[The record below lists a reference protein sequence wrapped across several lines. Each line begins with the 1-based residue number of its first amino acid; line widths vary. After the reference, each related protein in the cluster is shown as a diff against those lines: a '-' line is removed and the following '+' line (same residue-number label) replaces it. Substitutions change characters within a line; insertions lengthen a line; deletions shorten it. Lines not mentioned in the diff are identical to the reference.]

1 MKPKISIIVPVYK
14 VEKQI
19 DTCIKSILNQTFNN
33 FELILVDDGSPDKCG
48 EICDEYEKKDKRI
61 KVIHKKNGGLSDARN
76 AGLNI
81 AIGKYIGFVD
91 SDDII
96 HPEMYEKMYSYINK
110 YNVDIVQCKF
120 KKFENIEDINKFSK
134 INNTYTNIEYY
145 TSKEAIMDMI
155 DNNKINVNTWNKLYK
170 REFFENER
178 FPKGKIHE
186 DEFLTYKLM
195 YESNKIAYI
204 NEELYYYYQNDS
216 GIMNGSNLIKRLDRI
231 EALEERSNFFLKNGD
246 KDLYNKSNTALFFAL
261 NKLYFIFKRN
271 KQLRKEEQY
280 INLLK
285 DKIIKT
291 ASILSDNVYL
301 SKQNI
306 KIVNLI
312 NKSKIFI
319 NIYYIQNWLL
329 SIYYRFRDKINKH
342 KKI

>member
-1 MKPKISIIVPVYK
+1 MSMELSIIVPVYK
-14 VEKQI
+14 VEKQLEQ
-19 DTCIKSILNQTFNN
+19 CIRSILNQSFTN

-76 AGLNI
+76 AGLDI
-81 AIGKYIGFVD
+81 ALGKYIGFVD

-96 HPEMYEKMYSYINK
+96 HPEMYERMYNFINK

-120 KKFENIEDINKFSK
+120 KKFKSIEDINKLSN
-134 INNTYTNIEYY
+134 INNTNIEYY

-170 REFFENER
+170 RELFENER

-204 NEELYYYYQNDS
+204 NEELYYYYQNDN

-231 EALEERSNFFLKNGD
+231 EAIEERSNFFLKNGD

-271 KQLRKEEQY
+271 IQLRKEEQY

-285 DKIIKT
+285 DKITKT

-301 SKQNI
+301 SKKNI
-306 KIVNLI
+306 QIVNLI
-312 NKSKIFI
+312 NKNKIFI
-319 NIYYIQNWLL
+319 NIYYVQNWLL
-329 SIYYRFRDKINKH
+329 SIFYRFRDKINKH

>member
-1 MKPKISIIVPVYK
+1 MSMELSIIVPVYK
-14 VEKQI
+14 VEKQLER
-19 DTCIKSILNQTFNN
+19 CIRSILNQSFTN
-33 FELILVDDGSPDKCG
+33 FELILVDDGSPDRCG

-81 AIGKYIGFVD
+81 AKGKYIGFVD

-96 HPEMYEKMYSYINK
+96 HSEMYERMYNCITK

-120 KKFENIEDINKFSK
+120 RKFKSIEDINKFSNIK
-134 INNTYTNIEYY
+134 DANIEYY
-145 TSKEAIMDMI
+145 TSKEAIIDMI

-170 REFFENER
+170 RELFENER

-186 DEFLTYKLM
+186 DEFLTYKLI
-195 YESNKIAYI
+195 YNSNKVAYI
-204 NEELYYYYQNDS
+204 NKELYYYYQNDN

-312 NKSKIFI
+312 NKSKVFI
-319 NIYYIQNWLL
+319 NIYYIQNLVL
-329 SIYYRFRDKINKH
+329 SIFYRFRDKINKH

>member
-1 MKPKISIIVPVYK
+1 MELSIIVPIYK
-14 VEKQI
+14 VEKQLEQ
-19 DTCIKSILNQTFNN
+19 CIKSRLNQSFTN
-33 FELILVDDGSPDKCG
+33 FELILVDDGSPDMCG
-48 EICDEYEKKDKRI
+48 HICDEYEKKDSRI

-76 AGLNI
+76 AGLDI
-81 AIGKYIGFVD
+81 ALGKYIGFVD

-96 HPEMYEKMYSYINK
+96 HPQMYEKLYNCINK
-110 YNVDIVQCKF
+110 SNLDIVQCKF
-120 KKFENIEDINKFSK
+120 KRFKSIEEINI
-134 INNTYTNIEYY
+134 NISDSELNFKEYN
-145 TSKEAIMDMI
+145 SQDAIIDLI
-155 DNNKINVNTWNKLYK
+155 DNNKINVNAWNKLYK
-170 REFFENER
+170 RELFQNER
-178 FPKGKIHE
+178 YPKGKIHE
-186 DEFLTYKLM
+186 DEFLTYKLI
-195 YESNKIAYI
+195 YNSSKIGYI
-204 NEELYYYYQNDS
+204 DEELYYYYENNN
-216 GIMNGSNLIKRLDRI
+216 GIMNGSNILKRLDRI
-231 EALEERSNFFLKNGD
+231 EALEERSSFFLNNGN

-312 NKSKIFI
+312 NKRKVFI

-329 SIYYRFRDKINKH
+329 SIFYRVRDKV
-342 KKI
+342 KKYKKN

>member
-1 MKPKISIIVPVYK
+1 MELSIIVPIYK
-14 VEKQI
+14 VEKQLEQ
-19 DTCIKSILNQTFNN
+19 CIKSILNQSFTN
-33 FELILVDDGSPDKCG
+33 FELILVDDGSPDMCG
-48 EICDEYEKKDKRI
+48 HICDEYEKKDSRI

-76 AGLNI
+76 AGLDI
-81 AIGKYIGFVD
+81 ALGKYIGFVD

-96 HPEMYEKMYSYINK
+96 HPQMYEKLYNCINK
-110 YNVDIVQCKF
+110 SNLDIVQCKF
-120 KKFENIEDINKFSK
+120 KRFKSIEEINI
-134 INNTYTNIEYY
+134 NISDSELNFKEYN
-145 TSKEAIMDMI
+145 SQDAIIDLI
-155 DNNKINVNTWNKLYK
+155 DNNKINVNAWNKLYK
-170 REFFENER
+170 RELFQNER
-178 FPKGKIHE
+178 YPKGKIHE
-186 DEFLTYKLM
+186 DEFLTYKLI
-195 YESNKIAYI
+195 YNSSKIGYI
-204 NEELYYYYQNDS
+204 DEELYYYYENNN
-216 GIMNGSNLIKRLDRI
+216 GIMNGSNILKRLDRI
-231 EALEERSNFFLKNGD
+231 EALEERSSFFLNNGN

-312 NKSKIFI
+312 NKRKVFI

-329 SIYYRFRDKINKH
+329 SIFYRFRNKINKH

>member
-1 MKPKISIIVPVYK
+1 MSMELSIIVPVYK
-14 VEKQI
+14 VEKQLER
-19 DTCIKSILNQTFNN
+19 CIRSILNQSFTN
-33 FELILVDDGSPDKCG
+33 FELILVDDGSPDRCG

-81 AIGKYIGFVD
+81 AKGKYIGFVD

-96 HPEMYEKMYSYINK
+96 HSEMYERMYNCITK

-120 KKFENIEDINKFSK
+120 RKFKNIEDINKFSNIK
-134 INNTYTNIEYY
+134 DANIEYY
-145 TSKEAIMDMI
+145 TSKEAIIDMI

-170 REFFENER
+170 RELFENER

-186 DEFLTYKLM
+186 DEFLTYKLI
-195 YESNKIAYI
+195 YNSNKVAYI
-204 NEELYYYYQNDS
+204 NKELYYYYQNDN

-271 KQLRKEEQY
+271 KQLKKEEQY

-312 NKSKIFI
+312 NKSKVFI

-329 SIYYRFRDKINKH
+329 SIFYRFRDKINKH

>member
-1 MKPKISIIVPVYK
+1 MEVSIIVPVYK
-14 VEKQI
+14 VEKQLER
-19 DTCIKSILNQTFNN
+19 CIRSILNQSFTN
-33 FELILVDDGSPDKCG
+33 FELILVDDGSPDRCG

-81 AIGKYIGFVD
+81 AKGKYIGFVD

-96 HPEMYEKMYSYINK
+96 HSEMYERMYNCITK

-120 KKFENIEDINKFSK
+120 RKFKSIEDINKFSNIK
-134 INNTYTNIEYY
+134 DANIEYY
-145 TSKEAIMDMI
+145 TSKEAIIDMI

-170 REFFENER
+170 RELFENER

-186 DEFLTYKLM
+186 DEFLTYKLI
-195 YESNKIAYI
+195 YNSNKVAYI
-204 NEELYYYYQNDS
+204 NKELYYYYQNDN
-216 GIMNGSNLIKRLDRI
+216 GIMNGSNLLKRLDRI

-246 KDLYNKSNTALFFAL
+246 KDLYDKSNTALFFAL

-271 KQLRKEEQY
+271 KQLKKEITY

-285 DKIIKT
+285 DKITKT
-291 ASILSDNVYL
+291 GCILKDNVYL
-301 SKQNI
+301 SKKNR

-312 NKSKIFI
+312 NKNKIFI
-319 NIYYIQNWLL
+319 NIYYVQNWLL
-329 SIYYRFRDKINKH
+329 SIFYRFREKINNY

>member
-1 MKPKISIIVPVYK
+1 MSMELSIIVPVYK
-14 VEKQI
+14 VEKQLER
-19 DTCIKSILNQTFNN
+19 CIRSILNQSFTN

-170 REFFENER
+170 RELFENER

-186 DEFLTYKLM
+186 DEFLTYKLI
-195 YESNKIAYI
+195 YKSNKIAYI
-204 NEELYYYYQNDS
+204 NEELYYYYQNDN

-312 NKSKIFI
+312 NKSKVFI
-319 NIYYIQNWLL
+319 NIYYIQNLVL
-329 SIYYRFRDKINKH
+329 SIFYRFRDKINKH

>member
-1 MKPKISIIVPVYK
+1 MTNYISIIVPIYK
-14 VEKQI
+14 VEKQLER
-19 DTCIKSILNQTFNN
+19 CIKSILNQTFTN
-33 FELILVDDGSPDKCG
+33 FELILVDDGSPDNCG
-48 EICDEYEKKDKRI
+48 NICNQYKRQDKRV
-61 KVIHKKNGGLSDARN
+61 KVIHKENGGLSDARN

-81 AIGKYIGFVD
+81 ATGKYIGFVD

-96 HPEMYEKMYSYINK
+96 HSEMYERMYNCITK
-110 YNVDIVQCKF
+110 YNADIVQCKF
-120 KKFENIEDINKFSK
+120 KKFKSIEDINKLSN
-134 INNTYTNIEYY
+134 INNINIEYY

-170 REFFENER
+170 RELFENER

-204 NEELYYYYQNDS
+204 NEELYYYYQNDN

-246 KDLYNKSNTALFFAL
+246 KDLYNKSNAALFFAL

-291 ASILSDNVYL
+291 AYILSDNIYL
-301 SKQNI
+301 SKRNR

-312 NKSKIFI
+312 NKNKIFI

-329 SIYYRFRDKINKH
+329 SIFYRFRDKINKH

>member
-1 MKPKISIIVPVYK
+1 MSIDISIIVPVYK
-14 VEKQI
+14 VEKQLN
-19 DTCIKSILNQTFNN
+19 TCIESILNQTFTNY
-33 FELILVDDGSPDKCG
+33 ELILVDDGSPDKCG

-76 AGLNI
+76 AGLDI
-81 AIGKYIGFVD
+81 AKGKYIGFVD

-96 HPEMYEKMYSYINK
+96 HPEMYERMYNFINK

-120 KKFENIEDINKFSK
+120 KKFKSIEDINKLSN
-134 INNTYTNIEYY
+134 INNTNIEYY
-145 TSKEAIMDMI
+145 TSKEAIIDMI

-170 REFFENER
+170 RELFENER

-204 NEELYYYYQNDS
+204 NEELYYYYQNDN
-216 GIMNGSNLIKRLDRI
+216 GIMNGSTLIKRLDRI

-301 SKQNI
+301 SKKNI
-306 KIVNLI
+306 QIVNLI
-312 NKSKIFI
+312 NKNKIFI

-329 SIYYRFRDKINKH
+329 SIFYRFRDKINKK

>member
-1 MKPKISIIVPVYK
+1 MKPKISIIVPIYK

-19 DTCIKSILNQTFNN
+19 DICIKSILNQTFNN
-33 FELILVDDGSPDKCG
+33 FELILVNDGSPDKCG
-48 EICDEYEKKDKRI
+48 EICEKYAKIDKRI

-76 AGLNI
+76 SGLDI
-81 AIGKYIGFVD
+81 AKGKYVGFVD

-96 HPEMYEKMYSYINK
+96 HPEMYERMYNCINK

-120 KKFENIEDINKFSK
+120 KKFKSIEDINKLSN
-134 INNTYTNIEYY
+134 INNVNIEYY
-145 TSKEAIMDMI
+145 TSKEAIIDMI

-170 REFFENER
+170 RELFENER

-186 DEFLTYKLM
+186 DEFLTYKLI
-195 YESNKIAYI
+195 YKSNKVAYI
-204 NEELYYYYQNDS
+204 NEELYYYYQNDN

-246 KDLYNKSNTALFFAL
+246 KDLYDKSNTALFFAL

-271 KQLRKEEQY
+271 KQLKKEIAY

-291 ASILSDNVYL
+291 ACMLNDNIYL
-301 SKQNI
+301 SKQNR

-312 NKSKIFI
+312 NKNKIFI
-319 NIYYIQNWLL
+319 NIYYLQNMLL
-329 SIYYRFRDKINKH
+329 AIKYRVIDGIGKY
-342 KKI
+342 KKV

>member
-1 MKPKISIIVPVYK
+1 MSMELSIIVPVYK
-14 VEKQI
+14 VEKQLER
-19 DTCIKSILNQTFNN
+19 CIRSILNQSFTN
-33 FELILVDDGSPDKCG
+33 FELILVDDGSPDRCG

-81 AIGKYIGFVD
+81 AKGKYIGFVD

-96 HPEMYEKMYSYINK
+96 HSEMYERMYNCITK

-120 KKFENIEDINKFSK
+120 RKFKNIEDINKFSNIK
-134 INNTYTNIEYY
+134 DANIEYY
-145 TSKEAIMDMI
+145 TSKEAIIDMI

-170 REFFENER
+170 RELFENER

-186 DEFLTYKLM
+186 DEFLTYKLI
-195 YESNKIAYI
+195 YNSNKVAYI
-204 NEELYYYYQNDS
+204 NKELYYYYQNDN

-271 KQLRKEEQY
+271 KQLKKEEQY

-312 NKSKIFI
+312 NKRKVFI

-329 SIYYRFRDKINKH
+329 SIFYRFRNKINKH

>member
-1 MKPKISIIVPVYK
+1 MSIDISIIVPVYK
-14 VEKQI
+14 VEKQLN
-19 DTCIKSILNQTFNN
+19 TCIESILNQN
-33 FELILVDDGSPDKCG
+33 FINYELILVDDGSPDKCG

-81 AIGKYIGFVD
+81 AKGKYIGFVD

-96 HPEMYEKMYSYINK
+96 HSEMYERMYNCITK

-120 KKFENIEDINKFSK
+120 RKFKSIEDINKFSNIK
-134 INNTYTNIEYY
+134 DANIEYY
-145 TSKEAIMDMI
+145 TSKEAIIDMI

-170 REFFENER
+170 RELFENER

-186 DEFLTYKLM
+186 DEFLTYKLI
-195 YESNKIAYI
+195 YKSNKIAYI
-204 NEELYYYYQNDS
+204 NEELYYYYQNDN

-231 EALEERSNFFLKNGD
+231 EALEERSNFFLKSGN

-271 KQLRKEEQY
+271 KQLKKEIAY

-291 ASILSDNVYL
+291 AYMLSDNIYL
-301 SKQNI
+301 SKQNR

-312 NKSKIFI
+312 NKNKIFI

-329 SIYYRFRDKINKH
+329 SIFYRFRDKTNNH

>member
-1 MKPKISIIVPVYK
+1 MSIDISIIVPVYK
-14 VEKQI
+14 VEKQLN
-19 DTCIKSILNQTFNN
+19 TCIESILNQN
-33 FELILVDDGSPDKCG
+33 FINYELILVDDGSPDECG

-81 AIGKYIGFVD
+81 ATGKYIGFVD

-96 HPEMYEKMYSYINK
+96 HPQMYEKLYNVIRK
-110 YNVDIVQCKF
+110 YNFDIVQCKF
-120 KKFENIEDINKFSK
+120 KKFKKIEDIEKSLNRHNESVEE
-134 INNTYTNIEYY
+134 YTN
-145 TSKEAIMDMI
+145 KEAIIDMI

-170 REFFENER
+170 RELFENER

-186 DEFLTYKLM
+186 DEFLTYKLI
-195 YESNKIAYI
+195 YKSNKIAYI
-204 NEELYYYYQNDS
+204 NEELYYYYQNDN
-216 GIMNGSNLIKRLDRI
+216 GIMNGSNLLKRLDRI
-231 EALEERSNFFLKNGD
+231 EALEERSNFFLKYGD
-246 KDLYNKSNTALFFAL
+246 KDLYDKSNTALFFAL

-271 KQLRKEEQY
+271 KQLKKEITY

-285 DKIIKT
+285 DKITKI
-291 ASILSDNVYL
+291 ACILTDNIYL
-301 SKQNI
+301 SKQNR

-312 NKSKIFI
+312 NKNKIFI

-329 SIYYRFRDKINKH
+329 SIFYRFRNKINKH

>member
-1 MKPKISIIVPVYK
+1 MSMELSIIVPVYK
-14 VEKQI
+14 VEKQLEQ
-19 DTCIKSILNQTFNN
+19 CIRSILNQSFTN

-76 AGLNI
+76 AGLDI
-81 AIGKYIGFVD
+81 AKGKYIGFVD

-96 HPEMYEKMYSYINK
+96 HPEMYERMYNFINK

-120 KKFENIEDINKFSK
+120 KKFKSIEDINKLSN
-134 INNTYTNIEYY
+134 INNTNIEYY

-170 REFFENER
+170 RELFENER

-186 DEFLTYKLM
+186 DEFLTYKLI
-195 YESNKIAYI
+195 YKSNKVAYI
-204 NEELYYYYQNDS
+204 NEELYYYYQNDN
-216 GIMNGSNLIKRLDRI
+216 GIMNGSNLLKRLDRI
-231 EALEERSNFFLKNGD
+231 EALEERSNFFLKYGD
-246 KDLYNKSNTALFFAL
+246 KDLYDKSNTALFFAL

-271 KQLRKEEQY
+271 KQLKKEITY

-285 DKIIKT
+285 DKITKT
-291 ASILSDNVYL
+291 ACILSDNVYL
-301 SKQNI
+301 SKKNI
-306 KIVNLI
+306 QIVNLI
-312 NKSKIFI
+312 NKNKIFI

-329 SIYYRFRDKINKH
+329 SIFYRFRDKINNY

>member
-1 MKPKISIIVPVYK
+1 MTNDISIIVPIYK
-14 VEKQI
+14 VEKQL
-19 DTCIKSILNQTFNN
+19 DRCIKSILNQTFIN
-33 FELILVDDGSPDKCG
+33 FELILVDDGSPDNCG
-48 EICDEYEKKDKRI
+48 KICDEYKRKDKRV
-61 KVIHKKNGGLSDARN
+61 KVIHKENGGLSDARN
-76 AGLNI
+76 TGLNI
-81 AIGKYIGFVD
+81 ATGKYIGFVD

-96 HPEMYEKMYSYINK
+96 HPEMYERMYNCINK
-110 YNVDIVQCKF
+110 YNADIVQCKF
-120 KKFENIEDINKFSK
+120 KKFKSIEDINKLSN
-134 INNTYTNIEYY
+134 INNANIEYY
-145 TSKEAIMDMI
+145 TSKEAIIDMI

-170 REFFENER
+170 RELFENER

-186 DEFLTYKLM
+186 DEFLTYKLI
-195 YESNKIAYI
+195 YKSNKVAYI
-204 NEELYYYYQNDS
+204 NEELYYYYQNDN
-216 GIMNGSNLIKRLDRI
+216 GIMNGSNLLKRLDRI
-231 EALEERSNFFLKNGD
+231 EALEERSNFFLKYGD
-246 KDLYNKSNTALFFAL
+246 KDLYDKSNTALFFAL

-271 KQLRKEEQY
+271 KQLKKEITY

-312 NKSKIFI
+312 NKRKVFI

-329 SIYYRFRDKINKH
+329 SIFYRFRDKINNY

>member
-1 MKPKISIIVPVYK
+1 MSMELSIIVPVYK
-14 VEKQI
+14 VEKQLER
-19 DTCIKSILNQTFNN
+19 CIRSILNQSFTN

-81 AIGKYIGFVD
+81 AKGKYIGFVD

-96 HPEMYEKMYSYINK
+96 HSEMYERMYNCITK

-120 KKFENIEDINKFSK
+120 RKFKSIEDINKFSNIK
-134 INNTYTNIEYY
+134 DANIEYY
-145 TSKEAIMDMI
+145 TSKEAIIDMI

-170 REFFENER
+170 RELFENER

-186 DEFLTYKLM
+186 DEFLTYKLI
-195 YESNKIAYI
+195 YKSNKIAYI
-204 NEELYYYYQNDS
+204 NEELYYYYQNDN

-312 NKSKIFI
+312 NKSKVFI
-319 NIYYIQNWLL
+319 NIYYIQNLVL
-329 SIYYRFRDKINKH
+329 SIFYRFRDKINKH

>member
-1 MKPKISIIVPVYK
+1 MSMELSIIVPVYK
-14 VEKQI
+14 VEKQLEQ
-19 DTCIKSILNQTFNN
+19 CIRSILNQSFTN

-76 AGLNI
+76 AGLDI
-81 AIGKYIGFVD
+81 AKGKYIGFVD

-96 HPEMYEKMYSYINK
+96 HPEMYERMYNFINK

-120 KKFENIEDINKFSK
+120 KKFKSIEDINKLSN
-134 INNTYTNIEYY
+134 INNTNIEYY

-170 REFFENER
+170 RELFENER

-195 YESNKIAYI
+195 YKSNKVAYI
-204 NEELYYYYQNDS
+204 NEELYYYYQNDN

-329 SIYYRFRDKINKH
+329 SIFYRFRDKINKK

>member
-1 MKPKISIIVPVYK
+1 MELSIIVPIYK
-14 VEKQI
+14 VEKQLEQ
-19 DTCIKSILNQTFNN
+19 CIKSILNQSFTN
-33 FELILVDDGSPDKCG
+33 FELILVDDGSPDMCG
-48 EICDEYEKKDKRI
+48 HICDEYEKKDSRI

-76 AGLNI
+76 AGLDI
-81 AIGKYIGFVD
+81 ALGKYIGFVD

-96 HPEMYEKMYSYINK
+96 HPQMYEKLYNCINK
-110 YNVDIVQCKF
+110 SNLDIVQCKF
-120 KKFENIEDINKFSK
+120 KRFKSIEEINI
-134 INNTYTNIEYY
+134 NISDSELNFKEYN
-145 TSKEAIMDMI
+145 SQDAIIDLI
-155 DNNKINVNTWNKLYK
+155 DNNKINVNAWNKLYK
-170 REFFENER
+170 RELFQNER
-178 FPKGKIHE
+178 YPKGKIHE
-186 DEFLTYKLM
+186 DEFLTYKLI
-195 YESNKIAYI
+195 YNSSKIGYI
-204 NEELYYYYQNDS
+204 DEELYYYYENNN
-216 GIMNGSNLIKRLDRI
+216 GIMNGSNILKRLDRI
-231 EALEERSNFFLKNGD
+231 EALEERSSFFLNNGN

>member
-1 MKPKISIIVPVYK
+1 MELSIIVPIYK
-14 VEKQI
+14 VEKQLEQ
-19 DTCIKSILNQTFNN
+19 CIKSILNQSFTN
-33 FELILVDDGSPDKCG
+33 FELILVDDGSPDMCG
-48 EICDEYEKKDKRI
+48 HICDEYEKKDSRI

-76 AGLNI
+76 AGLDI
-81 AIGKYIGFVD
+81 ALGKYIGFVD

-96 HPEMYEKMYSYINK
+96 HPQMYEKLYNCINK
-110 YNVDIVQCKF
+110 SNLDIVQCKF
-120 KKFENIEDINKFSK
+120 KRFKSIEEINININDSELNFK
-134 INNTYTNIEYY
+134 EYN
-145 TSKEAIMDMI
+145 SQDAIIDLI
-155 DNNKINVNTWNKLYK
+155 DNNKINVNAWNKLYK
-170 REFFENER
+170 RELFQNER
-178 FPKGKIHE
+178 YPKGKIHE
-186 DEFLTYKLM
+186 DEFLTYKLI
-195 YESNKIAYI
+195 YNSSKIGYI
-204 NEELYYYYQNDS
+204 DEELYYYYENNN
-216 GIMNGSNLIKRLDRI
+216 GIMNGSNILKRLDRI
-231 EALEERSNFFLKNGD
+231 EALEERSSFFLNNGN

-329 SIYYRFRDKINKH
+329 SIYYRFRDKINKY